1 MARKRKSQTTK
12 MSRLQRYLFSGAA
25 VGLYFG
31 LFFTPVREPN
41 FTQPFLLGA
50 AAAVIAGAVIW
61 VRSKLSLKAGLF
73 NLGRMFVSFTL
84 FLLALELRHPIYA
97 DGGRPATAA
106 FMLAVGLALGWPLS
120 YAQQANLFGGSSG

>member
-84 FLLALELRHPIYA
+84 FLLALELRHPST
-97 DGGRPATAA
+97 RTAA
-106 FMLAVGLALGWPLS
+106 ARRPLCLAGSGLALGWLLS

>member
-73 NLGRMFVSFTL
+73 NLGRMFVRSRCSCWRWSCATPST
-84 FLLALELRHPIYA
+84 R
-97 DGGRPATAA
+97 TAA
-106 FMLAVGLALGWPLS
+106 ARRPLPS
-120 YAQQANLFGGSSG
+120 CWR